1 MNKLIMNKSIALGFL
16 LASTRLMAQEMD
28 MSSGHTGHM
37 HHAPKAPTAKAP
49 VPKATPKQTKPNAAP
64 KNQPKKTVAQKAI
77 PPKPTP
83 KKVATQQKAPS
94 TTDMSHMNHG
104 SMDTPKTDH
113 GSVLKQPPTSVTP
126 AVSTSTEMDH
136 SSMNHEAMHMP
147 PAASA
152 KDMPKKTDHG
162 HMNHGMSNMQH
173 DGMNHAD
180 MQMSGGDMAG
190 MDHGTMNM
198 GKMQG
203 GKAPAGARSP
213 DYSQGRDYGPIAPPH
228 MMGNGVM
235 AGVLFDQFEIA
246 RIHDQTTG
254 RYAVKGWVGND
265 WNRVVVKA
273 EGDIANS
280 KLEESSTELLWRRPL
295 SAFWNT
301 ELGIRH
307 DNGEEKN
314 QTWLALG
321 INGVSPYWVELGA
334 TFYVGQDNQTALKT
348 EATYDWRILQRLI
361 LQPSV
366 EASLYGKT
374 DTERHIGSG
383 LSDITTGLRLRYEV
397 NRQFAP
403 YIGVE
408 TARQFGKT
416 ADLVKAS
423 GEKVQDTYAVAGL
436 RFWF

>member
-1 MNKLIMNKSIALGFL
+1 MNKQMMNKSIALGIL
-16 LASTRLMAQEMD
+16 LASTPLMAQEMD
-28 MSSGHTGHM
+28 MSSGHTAHM
-37 HHAPKAPTAKAP
+37 HHATKAPAAKST
-49 VPKATPKQTKPNAAP
+49 VPKAKVAVQPKPQAKKTV
-64 KNQPKKTVAQKAI
+64 PKKTA
-77 PPKPTP
+77 PKPTP
-83 KKVATQQKAPS
+83 QKAATLQKTAPMA
-94 TTDMSHMNHG
+94 DKSHMNHG
-104 SMDTPKTDH
+104 SMDMPKTEP
-113 GSVLKQPPTSVTP
+113 GSISKQPTAQAMP
-126 AVSTSTEMDH
+126 AVSAEMDH
-136 SSMNHEAMHMP
+136 RTMNHDAMHIP
-147 PAASA
+147 PAVSA
-152 KDMPKKTDHG
+152 KEMPKKTDHR
-162 HMNHGMSNMQH
+162 HMNHDMPTMQH
-173 DGMNHAD
+173 DGMNHED
-180 MQMSGGDMAG
+180 MQMSGGDIAG

-246 RIHDQTTG
+246 RINDQTTG
-254 RYAVKGWVGND
+254 RYAVEGWLGND
-265 WNRVVVKA
+265 WNRAVLKA

-301 ELGIRH
+301 ELGVRH
-307 DNGEEKN
+307 DNGEDKS
-314 QTWLALG
+314 QTWLAMG

-334 TFYVGQDNQTALKT
+334 TLYLGEDNQTALKT
-348 EATYDWRILQRLI
+348 EATYDWRLLQRLI
-361 LQPSV
+361 LQPSF
-366 EASLYGKT
+366 EANLHGKT

-383 LSDITTGLRLRYEV
+383 LSDITTGLRLRYEI

-408 TARQFGKT
+408 TTRQFGKT
-416 ADLVKAS
+416 ADLFKAS
-423 GEKVQDTYAVAGL
+423 GEKIQDTYAVAGI